1 MDEIKIV
8 VFVFGCTSVLS
19 VVDVY
24 HQSVDLIHS
33 FLQTGM
39 AQKWEASSM
48 SSADGE
54 TIPFVGPTPLEG
66 PVEAW
71 LCDIEKNMRLT
82 LKEQLKNTRQ
92 NLKRMLNKRD
102 KWIKEHFGQM
112 CITASQIQWTADV
125 TKALGLTKDRGDQ
138 RAIKSLKKK
147 QVIAHFVVFE
157 VVSKL
162 KVIY

>member
-1 MDEIKIV
+1 MKLTFTDKTKKLFCFWLYDALSFVDIYHKIV
-8 VFVFGCTSVLS
+8 LF
-19 VVDVY
+19 
-24 HQSVDLIHS
+24 IHS

-102 KWIKEHFGQM
+102 KWIKEHFGQ
-112 CITASQIQWTADV
+112 V
-125 TKALGLTKDRGDQ
+125 
-138 RAIKSLKKK
+138 
-147 QVIAHFVVFE
+147 
-157 VVSKL
+157 KL
-162 KVIY
+162 LFTVYFLCAV

>member
-1 MDEIKIV
+1 MSYDPFQIGPLKNFIPYYLTILSYDKIFA
-8 VFVFGCTSVLS
+8 VFFVSWTDIFRIIVI
-19 VVDVY
+19 Y
-24 HQSVDLIHS
+24 LI
-33 FLQTGM
+33 LQTGM

-82 LKEQLKNTRQ
+82 LKEQLKNTRT

-102 KWIKEHFGQM
+102 KWIKEHFGQV
-112 CITASQIQWTADV
+112 CTV
-125 TKALGLTKDRGDQ
+125 TYDK
-138 RAIKSLKKK
+138 
-147 QVIAHFVVFE
+147 
-157 VVSKL
+157 
-162 KVIY
+162 